1 MNGHVTFTKDTGLI
15 FANACMRC
23 YSPVHSSSLRRLP
36 NHARNVCLKFLWQV
50 QHLHL
55 WAHWS
60 LLSTMTSSGSN
71 SAAYHRVQP
80 ASKPPPATETCEA
93 PKPGP
98 SNEVSWRAPTT
109 ILLAL
114 FVGLGFALAH
124 HFMGLS
130 LNNKP
135 VEQVEISQAWVSRFS
150 TALAFLVKLALAT
163 SVGAAYTQ
171 HQWQR
176 LRQQDLRTSEI
187 DALTSV
193 LANAFSFLSSTVW
206 FKHPVLA
213 LMALVSWYAA
223 LRY

>member
-1 MNGHVTFTKDTGLI
+1 
-15 FANACMRC
+15 
-23 YSPVHSSSLRRLP
+23 
-36 NHARNVCLKFLWQV
+36 
-50 QHLHL
+50 
-55 WAHWS
+55 
-60 LLSTMTSSGSN
+60 MTSTSSN
-71 SAAYHRVQP
+71 ISSYHRVQP
-80 ASKPPPATETCEA
+80 ASKPRHATEPCEGTESGYPTKA
-93 PKPGP
+93 
-98 SNEVSWRAPTT
+98 SWRAPTT

-114 FVGLGFALAH
+114 FVGLGFAFAH

-130 LNNKP
+130 LNGKP
-135 VEQVEISQAWVSRFS
+135 VEQVELSQAWVSRFS

-176 LRQQDLRTSEI
+176 LRQQDFRTSEI

-213 LMALVSWYAA
+213 LMALVSW
-223 LRY
+223 LVGLIN